1 MVALLYIGI
10 KFLAYS
16 GWIFWGQHTLRHEP
30 APSPFGALAL
40 GFLRLCLGLFFG
52 VLIYLLSATLLS
64 HLGNG
69 LAPNILTYLAVYVPV
84 RWLEWSIM
92 AVILAPGSFL
102 QFFFGAA
109 KPDRMWRLGGIII
122 SCLAD
127 IPLIIGLGGVIPTG
141 RFLCRAQLRYLF

>member
-1 MVALLYIGI
+1 MVGLLYIGI

-16 GWIFWGQHTLRHEP
+16 AWIFWGLR
-30 APSPFGALAL
+30 ALRKDSTPSPLGSLAL

-64 HLGNG
+64 HLGYG
-69 LAPNILTYLAVYVPV
+69 LPQNVLTYLLVYIPV
-84 RWLEWSIM
+84 RWIEWSIM
-92 AVILAPGSFL
+92 AVILAPGSFA
-102 QFFFGAA
+102 QFFAGAA
-109 KPDRMWRLGGIII
+109 KPDRLWRLGGIAI

-141 RFLCRAQLRYLF
+141 RFLC

>member
-1 MVALLYIGI
+1 MVALLYIGS

-16 GWIFWGQHTLRHEP
+16 AWMFWGLRALRNEST
-30 APSPFGALAL
+30 PSPLGSLAL
-40 GFLRLCLGLFFG
+40 GFLRLCLGLLFG

-64 HLGNG
+64 HLGYG

-84 RWLEWSIM
+84 RWIEWSIM
-92 AVILAPGSFL
+92 AVILLPGSFA
-102 QFFFGAA
+102 QFFVGVR
-109 KPDRMWRLGGIII
+109 KPDRLWRLGGIVI

-141 RFLCRAQLRYLF
+141 RFLC